1 MDNEIMNQDNNKIL
15 IYTSDDGQVKIEVRL
30 EDENVWLTQN
40 AMAELFDT
48 TKQNISLH
56 IRNIFEENELNENSV
71 VKENLTTASDG
82 KNYKT
87 KFYNLDLI
95 ISVGYRVK
103 SIRGTQFRI
112 WANKLIKEYLIKGYN
127 LNVDRFKNNGGGV
140 YFEEVL
146 EKIRDIR
153 SSEKVFWRKILDIY
167 ATSVD
172 YDAKD
177 EKTKKFFKTVQN
189 KMHYAVHGNTA
200 AEVIFNRVDSEKEN
214 IGLTN
219 FKGNIPTK
227 SETEIAKNYLSEKE
241 LDMLNRMVSAY
252 LDVAEYPFNL
262 SMDEKMKQLLESIV
276 INGIITPL
284 IVRKRHEGYEI
295 ISGHRRKYIAEI
307 LNIKKLPCIVK
318 EMNDIEAILAMV
330 DSNIYRENILPS
342 EKAFAYKMKLE
353 AMKNFDKKLIIL
365 NVNSE
370 SWNLNCAEFIDEIN
384 NQNNMT
390 INKYIKLTNLI
401 PELLELV
408 DNKRIALR
416 PAIELLYLSKENQ
429 VIIRNIFDMN
439 EVTPS
444 LSQAIQLKRLE
455 QEGKLNEDV
464 IEEILSKEKP
474 NQKERFSIPYEDLKK
489 YLQKNYS
496 DKQIK
501 NIIVEALNK
510 YSKK

>member
-1 MDNEIMNQDNNKIL
+1 MDNEITNKDNNKIL

-40 AMAELFDT
+40 AMADLFNT

-56 IRNIFEENELNENSV
+56 IKNIFEENELNETSV

-82 KNYKT
+82 KKYKT

-167 ATSVD
+167 ATSID

-177 EKTKKFFKTVQN
+177 EKTKEFFKTVQN
-189 KMHYAVHGNTA
+189 KMHYAVHRNTA
-200 AEVIFNRVDSEKEN
+200 AEVIFNRVDSKKEN

-227 SETEIAKNYLSEKE
+227 AETEIAKNYLTEKE

-252 LDVAEYPFNL
+252 LDVAEINALNMHP
-262 SMDEKMKQLLESIV
+262 MTMKDWIKELDGFL
-276 INGIITPL
+276 TMTH
-284 IVRKRHEGYEI
+284 KD
-295 ISGHRRKYIAEI
+295 I
-307 LNIKKLPCIVK
+307 LNGAGTISHKKALEKAHKEYDKYMKTHLTQAEKDYLEIMGEDIKKL
-318 EMNDIEAILAMV
+318 
-330 DSNIYRENILPS
+330 
-342 EKAFAYKMKLE
+342 
-353 AMKNFDKKLIIL
+353 
-365 NVNSE
+365 
-370 SWNLNCAEFIDEIN
+370 
-384 NQNNMT
+384 Q
-390 INKYIKLTNLI
+390 
-401 PELLELV
+401 
-408 DNKRIALR
+408 
-416 PAIELLYLSKENQ
+416 
-429 VIIRNIFDMN
+429 
-439 EVTPS
+439 
-444 LSQAIQLKRLE
+444 
-455 QEGKLNEDV
+455 
-464 IEEILSKEKP
+464 
-474 NQKERFSIPYEDLKK
+474 
-489 YLQKNYS
+489 
-496 DKQIK
+496 
-501 NIIVEALNK
+501 
-510 YSKK
+510 